1 MITKKIKTKNK
12 NSTKYKKNEAL
23 LISLKDFEEEK
34 IEIAVLIEQGNDY
47 IIFEDKTQIERE
59 YAIIKVY
66 FKDND

>member
-1 MITKKIKTKNK
+1 MITKKIKTKNR
-12 NSTKYKKNEAL
+12 NSVKYKKNEVL
-23 LISLKDFEEEK
+23 LTDLKDFSEEK
-34 IEIAVLIEQGNDY
+34 IDIAVLLEQGNDY